1 MTSDAQSTG
10 SRRRGG
16 DTDRS
21 SQASVAAL
29 GGVAAPDRSRQHAVF
44 TTDTLSK
51 RRDAAPVICAE
62 LLLHHGLTDAAIL
75 SHLARTWRLDE
86 PDLRA
91 ALAAAH
97 ILLRR
102 QEPHH
107 PAAANE

>member
-10 SRRRGG
+10 PRHRRG

-21 SQASVAAL
+21 AQASM
-29 GGVAAPDRSRQHAVF
+29 
-44 TTDTLSK
+44 

-62 LLLHHGLTDAAIL
+62 LLLHHGFTDPAIL